1 MASPWRAEPYLAAA
15 APYVFVGGST
25 EPGGLHVHTAEV
37 ARALAASGHPVT
49 IVTTAPDYF
58 SQLVADSA
66 VRVLRVDAVD
76 PAGRPRRR
84 APAWRPLLEVR
95 RSTAWWRDV
104 LEPLTPARGVLVR
117 SQAGAGPLPL
127 LLAARRLFGSV
138 ATIEHRLPDPV
149 GPLRRALLLPSVLV
163 GRRTVGLAVA
173 VSEEVAAAVAAGGS
187 VRPDRIAVCPN
198 WVDGERFRP
207 DAGERRLRR
216 EALGFGEGD
225 VVLGIVGRLAP
236 EKRVAV
242 AIRGF
247 GEYLA
252 RGGSRCRLLV
262 VGGGWQEASLRSIAA
277 ASCPPGSVTFAG
289 WVEDTAPW
297 YKTFDALLLP
307 SELEGFPLVLLE
319 AMASGV
325 PCVARP
331 VGGTRGCV
339 EDGVDG
345 ILAPMADAG
354 EIAALIAGI
363 VAAGPARRTEM
374 GSRARAS
381 VLRRFAREAGLA
393 AVLEAL
399 GAPVAAARARAGAV
413 TPLPRSFAFRP
424 AGRPARGGGVCVG
437 ERVLVSVVIPT
448 YNRRPYL
455 ADALASVRAQ
465 TWPGWECV
473 VADDGSSDGTR
484 ELVESLAASDGRI
497 RFLPFGQRTGPGA
510 ARNRGVAAATG
521 SVVAFLDSD
530 DRWMPT
536 ALEGHLACRGRR
548 PLAEVTAGDYSM
560 VDRGAG
566 TRTTGSEFLAEMVA
580 WWSTDPILRR
590 MRDWRALLR
599 EGDLRATRDAIV
611 DQAIGGFLWMH
622 TSSVA
627 VDRRALDRAGG
638 FDEHLLRTEDIL
650 LWLRLAGHHAVA
662 FADELLAEYDVS
674 GRDDATGERYAAYD
688 REARHGRA
696 LELRLH
702 LRLLGTIRDTF
713 PLAPPQARALRAQR
727 RRFHEKLAAVA
738 ASRGEAAAWRLRRRL
753 SLVRDAVAERDSL
766 LHRLRH

>member
-1 MASPWRAEPYLAAA
+1 M
-15 APYVFVGGST
+15 
-25 EPGGLHVHTAEV
+25 HTAEV

-76 PAGRPRRR
+76 AAGRPRRR

-207 DAGERRLRR
+207 DAAERRQRR
-216 EALGFGEGD
+216 EALGVGEGD

-252 RGGSRCRLLV
+252 RGGARCRLLV
-262 VGGGWQEASLRSIAA
+262 VGGGWQEAALRSIAA

-297 YKTFDALLLP
+297 YKTIDALLLP

-345 ILAPMADAG
+345 ILAPMADAE

-363 VAAGPARRTEM
+363 AAAGPARRSEM
-374 GSRARAS
+374 GSHARAS

-424 AGRPARGGGVCVG
+424 AGRPARQGVVCVG

-448 YNRRPYL
+448 YNRRLYL

-497 RFLPFGQRTGPGA
+497 RFLPFGRRTGPGA

-530 DRWMPT
+530 DCWMPT
-536 ALEGHLACRGRR
+536 ALEGHLACRGRQ

-590 MRDWRALLR
+590 VRDWRALLR
-599 EGDLRATRDAIV
+599 EPDLRATRDAIV

-662 FADELLAEYDVS
+662 FVDELLAEYDVS
-674 GRDDATGERYAAYD
+674 GRDDATGGRYAAYD

-713 PLAPPQARALRAQR
+713 PLAPPQARALRAQQ

-753 SLVRDAVAERDSL
+753 SLVRDAVAEWDSL
-766 LHRLRH
+766 LHRLRRALRR